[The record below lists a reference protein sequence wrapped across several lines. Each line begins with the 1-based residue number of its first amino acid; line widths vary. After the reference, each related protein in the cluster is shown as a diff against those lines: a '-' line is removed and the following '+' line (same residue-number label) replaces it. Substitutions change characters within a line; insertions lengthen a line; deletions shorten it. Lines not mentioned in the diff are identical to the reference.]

1 MRAWLSQQG
10 LEAEQIVCPPAD
22 RFVGNLAA
30 GVCVIDVN
38 LRCCAK
44 DHSGTWASRAMTP
57 STKSASRSGAPR
69 GSTAGCTTG
78 RASKFASRRRFH
90 FRAGMLLDCVAVPKR

>member
-69 GSTAGCTTG
+69 GSTG
-78 RASKFASRRRFH
+78 
-90 FRAGMLLDCVAVPKR
+90 LLHHWARQQVCKQAAFSL